1 MNVVYQ
7 CHASFVDN
15 CPLRHWEGELRVAP
29 VTNLGIKN
37 EKDNKSICNAALCFI
52 VDYFNFMQQD
62 Q

>member
-15 CPLRHWEGELRVAP
+15 CPLRHWEGELKVAP

-37 EKDNKSICNAALCFI
+37 EKDNKSICNAALFETGRAR
-52 VDYFNFMQQD
+52 
-62 Q
+62 